1 MNQTIIRIG
10 FDKSIDGSSSY
21 SGSRKSTRSLSVSC
35 GNRSRFSSSSGN
47 SYRSFSIHNG
57 VRSDHSLSNSKKYSV
72 SKSVKNVH

>member
-57 VRSDHSLSNSKKYSV
+57 VRSLSNSKKYSV

>member
-10 FDKSIDGSSSY
+10 FSKCIDGSCSY
-21 SGSRKSTRSLSVSC
+21 SGSMKSIRSLSLS
-35 GNRSRFSSSSGN
+35 GGARTRFSSSSGN

-57 VRSDHSLSNSKKYSV
+57 VRSLSNSKKYSV

>member
-10 FDKSIDGSSSY
+10 FSKCIDGSCSY
-21 SGSRKSTRSLSVSC
+21 SGSMKSIRSLSLS
-35 GNRSRFSSSSGN
+35 GGARTRFSSSSGN